1 MPAAEASPVASSDS
15 GFITMEDRKRAA
27 AYDHNDSAPPLKRQA
42 TSVNGGSKP
51 HPDADM
57 PWKDDLEVSAT
68 NSPRGCQLTPRVT
81 LETLPNAKVDWIVDS
96 TGRDTDVSSSQR
108 FQKDAIWRQMQE
120 YKREKVSLEAKLK
133 ELSKSTTN
141 HNDHL
146 RIIDAWYK
154 QLIDEVKILMGAPEE
169 DAKGGSAVRPPV
181 VRPPATNHS
190 TEPSSFQSSLL
201 FDDNEKF
208 EKHLKSRSEDIR
220 RIISSVLSKS
230 AKVSPEVSELQTQLA
245 KKLAEEKATISDLE
259 KALAEKQQLEES
271 LEEASLRYM
280 VAEKKLDRARSVTV
294 AKLEKQY
301 ILGAQRP
308 GGDSASGPRDEPSA
322 SNGATPSG
330 ERSPALDEAHNK
342 LAAISEKQKEQLQ
355 KLEAENAK
363 LLSQI
368 TDLNIKHTRLTDD
381 DYAGT
386 DLFKQLRSQ
395 YDDVVTR
402 INHLEATNVQLRE
415 EAAKLRSER
424 TAYRNQVDEET
435 QGVIAERE
443 AQLMRAETDLARI
456 RNARDELLADQQMR
470 KAAQEQEKTTAIK
483 VQELADAGQARIA
496 ALESEV
502 ERLRVEVEKEKA
514 AAPSVDEIPTEE
526 LRLRFR
532 NLERQY
538 AMLNTEL
545 SSMQIACKKYSS
557 LASQKV
563 TDFGALEEKVA
574 RLIAE
579 KSKADQK
586 YFAAMKS
593 KEARELEVRTLR
605 MQNSKSSDIVTQL
618 KESEAATRNLL
629 ANMEKQVS
637 ETKEALN
644 SLITKN
650 HAAQQQI
657 TENNIT
663 IEGLNRQVADL
674 KALSASKDSTL
685 SSTASACRKAET
697 EVEGLKAT
705 LADTKKS
712 LDIWKNK
719 SLGNQSSEYE
729 MLRTLALCT
738 VCRRN
743 FKNTAI
749 KTCGH
754 VFCKD
759 CVEERLT
766 SRSRKCPNCNKSF
779 GNNDYM
785 HITL

>member
-1 MPAAEASPVASSDS
+1 MPAAEASPVAPPES
-15 GFITMEDRKRAA
+15 GFVKMEDRKRAA
-27 AYDHNDSAPPLKRQA
+27 AYDHNDSAPPLKKQA

-57 PWKDDLEVSAT
+57 PWKDDLE
-68 NSPRGCQLTPRVT
+68 
-81 LETLPNAKVDWIVDS
+81 
-96 TGRDTDVSSSQR
+96 R

-120 YKREKVSLEAKLK
+120 YKREKVSLETKLNQM
-133 ELSKSTTN
+133 SKATVN

-146 RIIDAWYK
+146 RIIDAWYG
-154 QLIDEVKILMGAPEE
+154 QLIDEIKILLGAPKDDSKER
-169 DAKGGSAVRPPV
+169 A
-181 VRPPATNHS
+181 
-190 TEPSSFQSSLL
+190 SFQSLLL
-201 FDDNEKF
+201 FDEIGKF
-208 EKHLKSRSEDIR
+208 EKHLKSRSDDIR
-220 RIISSVLSKS
+220 DIISRLLSTTS
-230 AKVSPEVSELQTQLA
+230 TASPEVSDLQSQLA
-245 KKLAEEKATISDLE
+245 KKLAEEKATIVELE
-259 KALAEKQQLEES
+259 KALSEKQQLEES

-280 VAEKKLDRARSVTV
+280 VAEKKLDRARSLTV

-301 ILGAQRP
+301 IFGAQRP
-308 GGDSASGPRDEPSA
+308 GGDSASANREEAPPT
-322 SNGATPSG
+322 NGTTPTG
-330 ERSPALDEAHNK
+330 ERTPESDETYSK
-342 LAAISEKQKEQLQ
+342 LSAISEKQKEQLQ
-355 KLEAENAK
+355 KLEAENAS
-363 LLSQI
+363 LLGQI
-368 TDLNIKHTRLTDD
+368 TELSIKKSKLTDD
-381 DYAGT
+381 DYAHT

-395 YDDVVTR
+395 YDDVVKR

-435 QGVIAERE
+435 QNVIAEKE
-443 AQLMRAETDLARI
+443 AHLMRAETDLARI

-470 KAAQEQEKTTAIK
+470 KATQEQEKIATVK
-483 VQELADAGQARIA
+483 VQELADAGQARIE

-502 ERLRVEVEKEKA
+502 ERMRLELETEKA
-514 AAPSVDEIPTEE
+514 AQAGIDETPIEE
-526 LRLRFR
+526 LRAKYN

-538 AMLNTEL
+538 SMLNTEL
-545 SSMQIACKKYSS
+545 ASMQTACKKYSS

-563 TDFGALEEKVA
+563 TDFSTLEEKVL
-574 RLIAE
+574 RLAAE

-593 KEARELEVRTLR
+593 KEARDMEVRSLR
-605 MQNSKSSDIVTQL
+605 IQNSKSSDIVSQL
-618 KESEAATRNLL
+618 KESEATTRSLL

-644 SLITKN
+644 SMGNKY
-650 HAAQQQI
+650 HAAQQQVTESNIIMEGLRGQI
-657 TENNIT
+657 TE
-663 IEGLNRQVADL
+663 L
-674 KALSASKDSTL
+674 KALSVSKDSTL
-685 SSTASACRKAET
+685 ATTSSACRQAEA
-697 EVEGLKAT
+697 EVEGLKAA
-705 LADTKKS
+705 LSDTKKS
-712 LDIWKNK
+712 LDNWKNK
-719 SLGNQSSEYE
+719 SLGNSSSEYE

-766 SRSRKCPNCNKSF
+766 SRSRKCPNCNRSF

>member
-1 MPAAEASPVASSDS
+1 MPAAEASPVASSES
-15 GFITMEDRKRAA
+15 GFVKMEDRKRAA
-27 AYDHNDSAPPLKRQA
+27 TSDHNDSAPPLKKQA

-57 PWKDDLEVSAT
+57 PWKDELE
-68 NSPRGCQLTPRVT
+68 
-81 LETLPNAKVDWIVDS
+81 
-96 TGRDTDVSSSQR
+96 R

-133 ELSKSTTN
+133 EMSKAATR
-141 HNDHL
+141 HNEHL
-146 RIIDAWYK
+146 RVIDTWYNQFQK
-154 QLIDEVKILMGAPEE
+154 LIDEVKLLLGAAE
-169 DAKGGSAVRPPV
+169 DTKEDRPI
-181 VRPPATNHS
+181 
-190 TEPSSFQSSLL
+190 FQSSLS
-201 FDDNEKF
+201 FDDVDNF
-208 EKHLKSRSEDIR
+208 EKHLKSRSNDIR
-220 RIISSVLSKS
+220 DIISRLVKNAPKS
-230 AKVSPEVSELQTQLA
+230 PPEVSELQSQLA
-245 KKLAEEKATISDLE
+245 KKLAEEKATIAELD
-259 KALAEKQQLEES
+259 KALSEKQQLEES

-280 VAEKKLDRARSVTV
+280 VAEKKLDRARSLTV

-301 ILGAQRP
+301 ILGPQRP
-308 GGDSASGPRDEPSA
+308 GGDSASGQREEQSVSNGTTPSA
-322 SNGATPSG
+322 
-330 ERSPALDEAHNK
+330 ERGPESEEAHNK
-342 LAAISEKQKEQLQ
+342 LVAISEKQKEQLQ
-355 KLEAENAK
+355 KLEAENAN

-368 TDLNIKHTRLTDD
+368 TDLNIKRSKLTDD
-381 DYAGT
+381 DYAHT
-386 DLFKQLRSQ
+386 DLFKQMRSQ
-395 YDDVVTR
+395 YDDVVKR

-415 EAAKLRSER
+415 EAVKLRSER

-435 QGVIAERE
+435 QNVIAEKE

-470 KAAQEQEKTTAIK
+470 KAAQEQEKTAILK
-483 VQELADAGQARIA
+483 VQELAEAGNARIA
-496 ALESEV
+496 SLESEV
-502 ERLRVEVEKEKA
+502 ERLRLQVENAKA
-514 AAPSVDEIPTEE
+514 TQADSSDIPVEE
-526 LRLRFR
+526 LRAKYQA
-532 NLERQY
+532 LERQY

-545 SSMQIACKKYSS
+545 TSMQTACKKYST

-563 TDFGALEEKVA
+563 TDFSALEEKVA
-574 RLIAE
+574 RLTAE

-593 KEARELEVRTLR
+593 KEARDLEVRTLR
-605 MQNSKSSDIVTQL
+605 MQNSKSSDIVSQL
-618 KESEAATRNLL
+618 KESEAVTRSLL

-644 SLITKN
+644 SMVNKH
-650 HAAQQQI
+650 HATQQQLAESGI
-657 TENNIT
+657 V
-663 IEGLNRQVADL
+663 IEGLKGQINEL
-674 KALSASKDSTL
+674 KTLSTSKDATLAST
-685 SSTASACRKAET
+685 SSACRQAET
-697 EVEGLKAT
+697 EIEGLKAT

-712 LDIWKNK
+712 LDNWKNK
-719 SLGNQSSEYE
+719 SLGNSSSEYE

-766 SRSRKCPNCNKSF
+766 SRSRKCPNCNRSF

>member
-1 MPAAEASPVASSDS
+1 MPAVEASPVARSES
-15 GFITMEDRKRAA
+15 GFVKMEDRKRAA
-27 AYDHNDSAPPLKRQA
+27 TYDNNDSAPPLKKQA

-57 PWKDDLEVSAT
+57 PWKDDLE
-68 NSPRGCQLTPRVT
+68 
-81 LETLPNAKVDWIVDS
+81 
-96 TGRDTDVSSSQR
+96 R

-120 YKREKVSLEAKLK
+120 YKRDKVSLEAKLK
-133 ELSKSTTN
+133 ETSKATAY

-146 RIIDAWYK
+146 RIIDAWYS
-154 QLIDEVKILMGAPEE
+154 QLIDEIKVLLGSPDENN
-169 DAKGGSAVRPPV
+169 KG
-181 VRPPATNHS
+181 
-190 TEPSSFQSSLL
+190 SSFRSSLL
-201 FDDNEKF
+201 FDDLDGF
-208 EKHLKSRSEDIR
+208 EKHLKSRSDDIR
-220 RIISSVLSKS
+220 DIVSRILAKS
-230 AKVSPEVSELQTQLA
+230 PTAPPEVADLQTQLTR
-245 KKLAEEKATISDLE
+245 KLAEEKATIAELN
-259 KALAEKQQLEES
+259 KALSEKQQLEES

-308 GGDSASGPRDEPSA
+308 GGDSASGSREEPPA
-322 SNGATPSG
+322 TNGATPTG
-330 ERSPALDEAHNK
+330 ERTPLELDETYSK
-342 LAAISEKQKEQLQ
+342 LAAVSEKQKEQLQ
-355 KLEAENAK
+355 KLETENAK

-368 TDLNIKHTRLTDD
+368 TEISIKKSKPTDD
-381 DYAGT
+381 DYAHT
-386 DLFKQLRSQ
+386 DLFKQLKSQ
-395 YDDVVTR
+395 YEDVVKR
-402 INHLEATNVQLRE
+402 INHLEAINVQLRE
-415 EAAKLRSER
+415 ETAKYRSER

-435 QGVIAERE
+435 QGVIAEKE
-443 AQLMRAETDLARI
+443 AQLMKAENDLARI
-456 RNARDELLADQQMR
+456 RNTRDELLADQQMR
-470 KAAQEQEKTTAIK
+470 KAAQEQEKITSAK

-502 ERLRVEVEKEKA
+502 ERLRLDLGREKA
-514 AAPSVDEIPTEE
+514 DQMALDDIPIDE
-526 LRLRFR
+526 LRTKYG

-538 AMLNTEL
+538 SMLNTEL
-545 SSMQIACKKYSS
+545 ASMQTACRKYSS

-563 TDFGALEEKVA
+563 TEFSAMEEKVA
-574 RLIAE
+574 RLAAE

-586 YFAAMKS
+586 YFGAMKS
-593 KEARELEVRTLR
+593 KEARDMEVRTLR
-605 MQNSKSSDIVTQL
+605 MQNAKSSDIVSQL
-618 KESEAATRNLL
+618 KESEAATRSLL

-644 SLITKN
+644 TVINKYHTS
-650 HAAQQQI
+650 QQQI
-657 TENNIT
+657 TENNIAMD
-663 IEGLNRQVADL
+663 GLRSQITEL
-674 KALSASKDSTL
+674 KALSVSKDSTL
-685 SSTASACRKAET
+685 ATTSSACRRAET
-697 EVEGLKAT
+697 EVEGLKAS

-712 LDIWKNK
+712 LENWKNK
-719 SLGNQSSEYE
+719 SLGNSSSEYE

-766 SRSRKCPNCNKSF
+766 SRSRKCPNCNRSF